1 MVDLV
6 WTCLIS
12 SWLWSFFDA
21 ESIHHLITLF
31 WWLIC
36 VIILSIC
43 VFFIC
48 ICFFFQTDLTFISLS
63 FLRLFRAARLI
74 KLLRKGYT
82 IRILLWTFVQSF
94 KVSYIKSSDIE
105 LSRYQYKLNNITL
118 HYITL
123 SYITLH
129 YITSISKVSS
139 LKFHI
144 KPTSTNS
151 VFFVDSINCLIWVF
165 ICDLIRAC

>member
-1 MVDLV
+1 MTNLCYCFVNL
-6 WTCLIS
+6 CIRM
-12 SWLWSFFDA
+12 
-21 ESIHHLITLF
+21 HL
-31 WWLIC
+31 
-36 VIILSIC
+36 
-43 VFFIC
+43 
-48 ICFFFQTDLTFISLS
+48 FFFQTDLTFISLS

-105 LSRYQYKLNNITL
+105 LSSYQYTLNNITL

-123 SYITLH
+123 YYITLH